1 MYILKKIFKRYEVN
15 QNTIAF
21 ENSVK
26 GIVGVIPVFRSLEL
40 LKREF
45 PNEDWLEIEELR

>member
-1 MYILKKIFKRYEVN
+1 MYILKKLFKRYEAN
-15 QNTIAF
+15 HNIITF

-40 LKREF
+40 LIKEF
-45 PNEDWLEIEELR
+45 PNDDWIEIEEFR